1 MRKRWMVLVATV
13 GSCGGSQKAA
23 NGPAVTSG
31 NEDLHIPKV
40 NPELCDPKG
49 KKVTL
54 FDLNHDG
61 KPDVWKITQ
70 ERNEHGTTVDALT
83 CKEVDLNHDGKKDY
97 VAQYDEN
104 GNLILEEYDFDFDGH
119 FDARIHFDKKTGKK
133 FAVERMSGFS
143 DVPDVWEKYG
153 PDDKLETVRRDRNGD
168 GKPDYF
174 EQYLAGQ
181 LDKILYDDDYDG
193 KIDRKEEAHPERDLG
208 FASANAAAQ
217 DAAAPADGAAKPA
230 VPATPEPATESK
242 APTTPAPKPAAI
254 KPASSKPQK

>member
-1 MRKRWMVLVATV
+1 MVWMSVLGA
-13 GSCGGSQKAA
+13 CGGSQKPTTSPTA
-23 NGPAVTSG
+23 TSG

-54 FDLNHDG
+54 YDLNHDG
-61 KPDVWKITQ
+61 KPDVWKLTQ

-133 FAVERMSGFS
+133 FAVERMSTFG
-143 DVPDVWEKYG
+143 DTPDVWERYG

-217 DAAAPADGAAKPA
+217 DSAPATPAPPAA
-230 VPATPEPATESK
+230 PEPATETK
-242 APTTPAPKPAAI
+242 TAPPAAPPAAVKPATPKP
-254 KPASSKPQK
+254 KK

>member
-1 MRKRWMVLVATV
+1 MRKRWLVLVSVASVAALGACAGTQKPATGPV
-13 GSCGGSQKAA
+13 G
-23 NGPAVTSG
+23 TSG

-49 KKVTL
+49 KKVAL
-54 FDLNHDG
+54 YDLNHDG

-70 ERNEHGTTVDALT
+70 ERNEHGTTVDVLT

-133 FAVERMSGFS
+133 FLVERMSGFG
-143 DVPDVWEKYG
+143 DTPDVWEKYG
-153 PDDKLETVRRDRNGD
+153 PDDKLETVRRDRNAD

-208 FASANAAAQ
+208 FAAANAAAQ
-217 DAAAPADGAAKPA
+217 DATAPLDTGAKAPPAGPEPVPETKTAAPPPAAKPA
-230 VPATPEPATESK
+230 AK
-242 APTTPAPKPAAI
+242 PK
-254 KPASSKPQK
+254 K